1 LIEGRCATNDRLIL
15 SHLGAHNSR
24 FVNLCTVPYTYK
36 NLQKKLKKNLHLWK
50 FPVISN
56 LRTNFAEMPG
66 KSLAPGSREQGVFIR
81 LIEED
86 QGRRGGESESLEEE
100 AIEIGNS

>member
-1 LIEGRCATNDRLIL
+1 
-15 SHLGAHNSR
+15 
-24 FVNLCTVPYTYK
+24 
-36 NLQKKLKKNLHLWK
+36 
-50 FPVISN
+50 
-56 LRTNFAEMPG
+56 MPG
-66 KSLAPGSREQGVFIR
+66 KSLDSGSREQGVFLR